1 MVSSKRASYYDD
13 HALSEAESNAESNA
27 ESETESNAESNAER
41 YAERY
46 AEREEGVTG
55 VSLRLSPNSSFPHA
69 YVSLIF

>member
-27 ESETESNAESNAER
+27 ESETESNAER